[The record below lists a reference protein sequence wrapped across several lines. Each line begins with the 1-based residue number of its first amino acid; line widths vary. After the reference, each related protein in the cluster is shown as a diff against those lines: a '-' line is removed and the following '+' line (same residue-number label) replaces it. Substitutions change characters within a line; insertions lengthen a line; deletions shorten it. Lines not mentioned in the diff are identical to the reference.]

1 MAATAPAV
9 RRALGAA
16 TLAALALAAALYLAL
31 SREVELPSARV
42 DQPARASEPV
52 RAPVQ
57 VEEEAPAPG
66 AETETQA
73 GAPAPAEPDPG
84 TRRAASEPAPVG
96 TGRLRVECPVREARL
111 FVGRGGSLPLDAL
124 AAPAAAALAG
134 GFLRPCGANPGDG
147 WSVDGLA
154 PGPLRV
160 LVAGPGGRRQEF
172 DGLWILAGETLRLFA
187 DLERAPAALTLS
199 VLAPDG
205 RGVPG
210 ARVELA
216 GDRPGGASDALG
228 LGAASPLGVTGPD
241 GTFQFVPRVGPWRVR
256 VLGPGLASAVLDGGS
271 HPDDEP
277 GELALEPGPGAE
289 IHGDV
294 LDPDGLGFAGR
305 TVAAWS
311 PTGPGPLPRAALE
324 QGVPVDALATVHGAA
339 VTPEG
344 RFAFH
349 GLAGDAFLQV
359 RALVDGDL
367 ARGDG
372 FADAVFA
379 RAGERGVLVTQRAG
393 ATLELSVVDRDTLA
407 PIERFSAELAGTW
420 PGGVRGGRDGELVW
434 KRLRPFERAVDPTF
448 EDLPE
453 SPDLELR
460 LWAEGYDVTTVPGLR
475 LRTGETLRAPRAA
488 LRPLP
493 GMHVRVVDARDG
505 APLAGARCELEAL
518 VPGLAVG
525 RVASSA
531 VSDADGRARL
541 TSLAGHA
548 SELIVRCG
556 GYAPLRVRSPQGHDP
571 DQPLEIALAPGA
583 TLRARVLDVERRPVR
598 ARVLRRR
605 TALETGDAFA
615 EAYEE
620 ALTDAEGWVEFRD
633 LEAGAAALA
642 ACELERSDLE
652 RAPPV
657 ARMTWVS
664 VGVGQGSVNE
674 IELGALAARR
684 LAFGLQWQGEPLHG
698 AVLRLSP
705 DAAAFSAPHDDART
719 FLTGP
724 ALRANAAGVVEP
736 GPLHEGVFA
745 LRVEHPRIPGFARA
759 LFFVGGADGPR
770 TLALDAERL
779 RGEVAR
785 DGERVAEGRVV
796 VWAHGPYYE
805 QGMQVEPGSLLRDLA
820 PAPIVLGEGE
830 LVGGTFDLPVPT
842 GVELI
847 VTAHDAEASGDYYV
861 KVPEGPREA
870 ITVAV
875 EPSIALELAADLR
888 GKTTPTRAL
897 GLVGYNR
904 RQPWGRGLIALPLD
918 GAHLTL
924 EDLPPGTWRL
934 ALVELAGDQLVL
946 ERGDWSEFEL
956 SDARH
961 GVRLYWRR
969 PQQR

>member
-31 SREVELPSARV
+31 SREAPSPLAWIEE
-42 DQPARASEPV
+42 PASASEPT
-52 RAPVQ
+52 RAPVDLEAQ
-57 VEEEAPAPG
+57 APAPN
-66 AETETQA
+66 AETEPA
-73 GAPAPAEPDPG
+73 EAAPAPAGPDPG
-84 TRRAASEPAPVG
+84 SRRAASEPAPIG
-96 TGRLRVECPVREARL
+96 TGSLLVVCPLREARL

-134 GFLRPCGANPGDG
+134 GFLRPCGANPGGG
-147 WSVDGLA
+147 WSVDGLS

-160 LVAGPGGRRQEF
+160 LVAGPGGQRLEL

-187 DLERAPAALTLS
+187 DLERAPGALTLS

-210 ARVELA
+210 ARVALA

-241 GTFQFVPRVGPWRVR
+241 GTFPFVPRAGGWRLR
-256 VLGPGLASAVLDGGS
+256 VLAPGLALAVLDGES
-271 HPDDEP
+271 HRDDEP

-289 IHGDV
+289 IHGDL

-311 PTGPGPLPRAALE
+311 PTGPGPLPRALAL
-324 QGVPVDALATVHGAA
+324 GVPVDALATVHGAT
-339 VTPEG
+339 VSPEG

-349 GLAGDAFLQV
+349 NLAADAFLQLS
-359 RALVDGDL
+359 ALVDGDL
-367 ARGDG
+367 AHGDG

-393 ATLELSVVDRDTLA
+393 ATLELAVVDRDTLA

-420 PGGVRGGRDGELVW
+420 PGGVRSGRDGELVW
-434 KRLRPFERAVDPTF
+434 KRLRPFERAADPTF

-493 GMHVRVVDARDG
+493 GVHVRVVDARDG
-505 APLAGARCELEAL
+505 APIAGARCELEAL
-518 VPGLAVG
+518 VPELAVG

-541 TSLAGHA
+541 TSLAGQA
-548 SELIVRCG
+548 SELLVRCG
-556 GYAPLRVRSPQGHDP
+556 GYAPLRVRSPQGPSP

-633 LEAGAAALA
+633 LEAGAVALA

-657 ARMTWVS
+657 GRMTWVS
-664 VGVGQGSVNE
+664 VGVGQGSANE

-684 LAFGLQWQGEPLHG
+684 IAFGLQWQGEPLHG
-698 AVLRLSP
+698 AVLRLSA

-719 FLTGP
+719 FLAGP

-745 LRVEHPRIPGFARA
+745 LRVEHPRIAGFARA
-759 LFFVGGADGPR
+759 LFLVGGADGPR

-779 RGEVAR
+779 RGEVSL
-785 DGERVAEGRVV
+785 DGERVGEGRVV

-805 QGMQVEPGSLLRDLA
+805 RGMPVEPGSVLRDLV
-820 PAPIVLGEGE
+820 PEPIVLGESE

-847 VTAHDAEASGDYYV
+847 VTAHDAQASGDYYV

-870 ITVAV
+870 IRVAV

-904 RQPWGRGLIALPLD
+904 HQPWGRGLIALPLD
-918 GAHLTL
+918 GARL
-924 EDLPPGTWRL
+924 ELGDLPRGRWRL
-934 ALVELAGDQLVL
+934 ALVELAGGGLVL
-946 ERGDWSEFEL
+946 ERGDWSEFDL
-956 SDARH
+956 DQARH
-961 GVRLYWRR
+961 GERLFWRR